1 MKRKAMNEMENYTNT
16 HKSRYLDT
24 ASNVAVTMDITME
37 MSMRGINNACFQ
49 INFTQPI

>member
-1 MKRKAMNEMENYTNT
+1 MNEMENYTNT

-24 ASNVAVTMDITME
+24 ATNVAVTMDITME
-37 MSMRGINNACFQ
+37 MSMRGINNARFQ